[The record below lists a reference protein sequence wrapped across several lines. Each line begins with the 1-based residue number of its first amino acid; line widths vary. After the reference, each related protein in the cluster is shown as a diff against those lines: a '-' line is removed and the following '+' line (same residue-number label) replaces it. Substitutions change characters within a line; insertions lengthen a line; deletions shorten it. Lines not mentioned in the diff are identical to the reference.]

1 MSWVSQVGLKDV
13 ASVNTPLCN
22 SLEHSPP
29 AKNSLREYGDNPT
42 QQTADDEQ
50 PTAEYHPPCANIC
63 ANGLEKRHVD
73 SYPQKSAEN
82 QHDSTDHRPQ

>member
-1 MSWVSQVGLKDV
+1 MSWASQVGLKDV
-13 ASVNTPLCN
+13 TSVNTPL

-29 AKNSLREYGDNPT
+29 AKNFLREYGDNPT

-50 PTAEYHPPCANIC
+50 PTAEYHPPGAKVHSD
-63 ANGLEKRHVD
+63 GLEKRHVD

-82 QHDSTDHRPQ
+82 QHDSAGHRPQ